1 MAVRMLRRDSLNA
14 RAFPAVRGDEAAS
27 QLRAVEP
34 RKGGASHSTRPSAT
48 QVQRTSMDAP
58 RCRAAAE
65 LVRVARRGVG
75 VGWHSGKRYAGQ
87 CAVGAPTRQRW
98 VA

>member
-1 MAVRMLRRDSLNA
+1 MLEREYYTN
-14 RAFPAVRGDEAAS
+14 
-27 QLRAVEP
+27 
-34 RKGGASHSTRPSAT
+34 KNIAT

-58 RCRAAAE
+58 RCREAAE

-75 VGWHSGKRYAGQ
+75 LGWHSGKRYAGQ
-87 CAVGAPTRQRW
+87 CAVGALARQWR